1 MNHTELN
8 VLSKEE
14 TTIKQMEA
22 ERKLGKRQEKKSHR
36 WPDNEVLD

>member
-22 ERKLGKRQEKKSHR
+22 ERKLGKRHRKK
-36 WPDNEVLD
+36 NLTVGLTMKY

>member
-22 ERKLGKRQEKKSHR
+22 ERKLENTRKKIG
-36 WPDNEVLD
+36 LTMKY